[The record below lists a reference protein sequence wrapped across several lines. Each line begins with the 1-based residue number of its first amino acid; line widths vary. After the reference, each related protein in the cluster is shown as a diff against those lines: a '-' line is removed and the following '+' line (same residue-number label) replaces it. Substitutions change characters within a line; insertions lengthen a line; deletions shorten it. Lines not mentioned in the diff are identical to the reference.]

1 MLLNKIKKM
10 DKKYTGTFLVCF
22 AASLWGFDAIVL
34 TPRLYHL
41 KVPFVVF
48 AVHCLPFLV
57 MSIFIGKREMKNIA
71 ALPKKDIMF
80 YFLVALFGG
89 CVGTLSIVKSLFLVN
104 FQHLTVVTLL
114 QKAQPIFALILARI
128 ILKEKLGKNFLNWVI
143 FALFG
148 GYIMTFEFT
157 LPQMAQVSSGNIFKD
172 TMFALLAAFSFGS
185 ATVFGKRILTHSSF
199 VTALYT
205 RYFFTTM
212 ITLCIVL
219 ANNQLGEIF
228 NVTPFEFMIFCIIG
242 ITSGSGAILLYYRG
256 LRYIDASVATIC
268 ELSFPISSVVFDYI
282 FNGRLLT
289 PVQFMGAACL
299 VFAILKISKNQK

>member
-1 MLLNKIKKM
+1 MLSDIKKIN
-10 DKKYTGTFLVCF
+10 KKYLGTILVCF

-34 TPRLYHL
+34 TPRLFHL

-48 AVHCLPFLV
+48 MVHCLPFLV
-57 MSIFIGKREMKNIA
+57 MSIFIGKREIKNIV
-71 ALPKKDIMF
+71 ALPKNDIIF

-128 ILKEKLGKNFLNWVI
+128 VLKEKLGKNFLNWVL
-143 FALFG
+143 FALIG
-148 GYIMTFEFT
+148 GYIMTFEFS
-157 LPQMAQVSSGNIFKD
+157 LPRIAEVSSGNIIKAC
-172 TMFALLAAFSFGS
+172 MFAMLAAFSFGS
-185 ATVFGKRILTHSSF
+185 ATVFGKRILSHSSF

-212 ITLCIVL
+212 ITFCIVI
-219 ANNQLGEIF
+219 ANNQLGWIYK
-228 NVTPFEFMIFCIIG
+228 VKPFEWMIFVIIG

-268 ELSFPISSVVFDYI
+268 ELAFPISSVVFDYI
-282 FNGRLLT
+282 FNGNLLS
-289 PVQFMGAACL
+289 PVQFLGASCL

>member
-1 MLLNKIKKM
+1 MLLNVKKM
-10 DKKYTGTFLVCF
+10 DKKYIGTVLVCF

-48 AVHCLPFLV
+48 LVHCLPFLV

-89 CVGTLSIVKSLFLVN
+89 CIGTLSIVKSLFLVN

-128 ILKEKLGKNFLNWVI
+128 ILKEKLGKNFLNWVM
-143 FALFG
+143 FALIG

-157 LPQMAQVSSGNIFKD
+157 LPRVAEVSSSNVFMA
-172 TMFALLAAFSFGS
+172 TLYALLAAFSFGS
-185 ATVFGKRILTHSSF
+185 ATVFGKRILSHSTF

-212 ITLCIVL
+212 ITLVIVL
-219 ANNQLGEIF
+219 ANNQLGLIF
-228 NVTPFEFMIFCIIG
+228 DVTPFEWMIFCIIG
-242 ITSGSGAILLYYRG
+242 LTSGSGAILLYYRG

-268 ELSFPISSVVFDYI
+268 ELSFPISSVVFDYV
-282 FNGRLLT
+282 FNGHLLT
-289 PVQFMGAACL
+289 PVQFAGAGAL
-299 VFAILKISKNQK
+299 IFAILKISRNQK

>member
-1 MLLNKIKKM
+1 MLLNLKKIN
-10 DKKYTGTFLVCF
+10 KKYIGTFLVCF

-41 KVPFVVF
+41 KVAFVVF

-128 ILKEKLGKNFLNWVI
+128 VLKEKLGKNF
-143 FALFG
+143 
-148 GYIMTFEFT
+148 
-157 LPQMAQVSSGNIFKD
+157 
-172 TMFALLAAFSFGS
+172 
-185 ATVFGKRILTHSSF
+185 
-199 VTALYT
+199 
-205 RYFFTTM
+205 
-212 ITLCIVL
+212 
-219 ANNQLGEIF
+219 
-228 NVTPFEFMIFCIIG
+228 
-242 ITSGSGAILLYYRG
+242 
-256 LRYIDASVATIC
+256 
-268 ELSFPISSVVFDYI
+268 
-282 FNGRLLT
+282 
-289 PVQFMGAACL
+289 
-299 VFAILKISKNQK
+299 

>member
-1 MLLNKIKKM
+1 MLLNLKKIN
-10 DKKYTGTFLVCF
+10 KKYIGTFLVCF

-41 KVPFVVF
+41 KVAFVVF

-128 ILKEKLGKNFLNWVI
+128 VLKEKLGKNFLNWVI
-143 FALFG
+143 FAL
-148 GYIMTFEFT
+148 I
-157 LPQMAQVSSGNIFKD
+157 VCID
-172 TMFALLAAFSFGS
+172 R
-185 ATVFGKRILTHSSF
+185 RI
-199 VTALYT
+199 YND
-205 RYFFTTM
+205 
-212 ITLCIVL
+212 I
-219 ANNQLGEIF
+219 
-228 NVTPFEFMIFCIIG
+228 
-242 ITSGSGAILLYYRG
+242 
-256 LRYIDASVATIC
+256 
-268 ELSFPISSVVFDYI
+268 
-282 FNGRLLT
+282 
-289 PVQFMGAACL
+289 
-299 VFAILKISKNQK
+299 